1 MGGLKKISK
10 IDLLKLQV
18 GVERNRQ
25 VEDGFFDG
33 RFVQRVSEKDKKKYT
48 RYPKYRGKDY
58 NQFNEVE

>member
-33 RFVQRVSEKDKKKYT
+33 RFVQRPSEKDKKKYN
-48 RYPKYRGKDY
+48 RYPKHRGKDY
-58 NQFNEVE
+58 TQFNEVE